1 VRLLMVSGDRQVSIG
16 EKGPF
21 FTMQREFSRYFE
33 RIDVICPRPDRPV
46 TVTQIWDRV
55 HFHPAQCGR
64 SKMARYVF
72 EKGREL
78 LAEHGASLIVSHDYG
93 WFYNGVGSAKLSRA
107 SGVPYLS
114 EIHHVPGHPV
124 AADWRE
130 RFDKHIARRY
140 VRWARDRVQAF
151 RVVNA
156 NEMPELL
163 VSWGV
168 PREKILV
175 LPSLYIDLDVFHPGL
190 STKAAVG
197 NPARTSAADGG
208 FDQDVVFVGRLVA
221 NKGLDRIVD
230 ALARL
235 AAEGKALDAL
245 FVGKGP
251 LAEALRERVKKR
263 GLSDRTR
270 FIEWVDTPSDLAEIY
285 RRSRVCVCASTCEG
299 GPRFTVE
306 AMACGTPVVSTRVG
320 VMGDLLLRG
329 ESGVLCGFDVEGLAR
344 AIDGVVGD
352 ESRRLAMGARAHAD
366 VQRFEYSRTIRGY
379 AEGLKE
385 LAGESV
391 GGAVEVRTP

>member
-1 VRLLMVSGDRQVSIG
+1 MRLLMVSGDRQVAIG

-33 RIDVICPRPDRPV
+33 RIDVIAPRPDKPV
-46 TVTQIWDRV
+46 TVTTIWDRV
-55 HFHPAQCGR
+55 HFHPATCGR
-64 SKMARYVF
+64 SKMARFVF

-93 WFYNGVGSAKLSRA
+93 WFYNGVGSARLSRA
-107 SGVPYLS
+107 TGVPYLS

-130 RFDKHIARRY
+130 RFDRQIARRY
-140 VRWARDRVQAF
+140 VRWARDRAKAF
-151 RVVNA
+151 RVVNSV
-156 NEMPELL
+156 EMPELL
-163 VSWGV
+163 ARWGV

-175 LPSLYIDLDVFHPGL
+175 LPSLYIDLDVFR
-190 STKAAVG
+190 
-197 NPARTSAADGG
+197 PASEFALGKSNSAEHA
-208 FDQDVVFVGRLVA
+208 FDQDVVFVGRMVA

-235 AAEGKALDAL
+235 ATEGREYSVL

-251 LAEALRERVKKR
+251 LAAATRERVKKR
-263 GLSDRTR
+263 GLADRAR

-320 VMGDLLLRG
+320 VMRELLER
-329 ESGVLCGFDVEGLAR
+329 EENGVLCGFDVESLAR
-344 AIDGVVGD
+344 AIDGVLAD
-352 ESRRLAMGARAHAD
+352 ENRRRALGARAHAD
-366 VQRFEYSRTIRGY
+366 AQRFEYTRTIRGY
-379 AEGLKE
+379 AEGLME
-385 LAGESV
+385 LAGERKS
-391 GGAVEVRTP
+391 GSVEVPAQ